1 MSQFADISPVSIP
14 KTGKKAGL
22 SFEEIYHP
30 LRTKENRVYTDREIA
45 QLPDISNT
53 HPHYKEWQIRK
64 QSSDRLTA
72 YFEKKQVAATSGQ
85 PLRLLEMGCGNGW
98 LSHRLA
104 TIPNTKVTGLDINF
118 AELQQAVRVFE
129 NIPNLQF
136 IYGDISNVFF
146 QEAYFD
152 AVIFAASIQYFSSL
166 TAILHTTARFLK
178 PGGEIHIL
186 DSHFYKPG
194 RSEEA
199 KERTESHFRGLGF
212 PEMAEHY
219 FHHCSSELEDFNYRV
234 LYKPPVWGK
243 FFGGNSNPFNWIC
256 ITI

>member
-14 KTGKKAGL
+14 ETGKKAGL

-30 LRTKENRVYTDREIA
+30 LRTKENRVYTDREVA
-45 QLPDISNT
+45 QLPDISNA

-72 YFEKKQVAATSGQ
+72 YFEKKLLAGTSEQ

-104 TIPNTKVTGLDINF
+104 GITNTKVTGLDINF

-129 NIPNLQF
+129 PIPNLQF
-136 IYGDISNVFF
+136 IYGDINKGLF
-146 QEAYFD
+146 QEMYFD
-152 AVIFAASIQYFSSL
+152 VVVFAASIQYFSSFSG
-166 TAILHTTARFLK
+166 IINTTSRLLK

-199 KERTESHFRGLGF
+199 KKRTAEYFRRLGY
-212 PEMAEHY
+212 PEMASHY
-219 FHHCSSELEDFNYRV
+219 YHHCTHDLEEFNYRI
-234 LYKPPVWGK
+234 LHKPPVWAK
-243 FFGGNSNPFNWIC
+243 LFS
-256 ITI
+256 